1 MNHFPKALLIGF
13 MIIGLIM
20 IFDISVSASA
30 QNQTSGGNIAG
41 GGNQNQNMTAQ
52 QNGTGVPN
60 SMVAGNQ
67 SSGAAAPG
75 YVQLTSTREVNA
87 SADQVL
93 QYFMNIQDL
102 PRFHPEFIK
111 NVTILEQQANNI
123 TFRQEASFFGNNV
136 SSVNRLTKLPS
147 NDTIIIETIDGSGKG
162 SKFSLTWQETS
173 PNNTQITLDGEFL
186 FQSPP
191 GMPLDD
197 VIRQVA
203 EKRLD
208 EDVIHIQQLSSASAA
223 G

>member
-1 MNHFPKALLIGF
+1 

-20 IFDISVSASA
+20 LSHISISASA
-30 QNQTSGGNIAG
+30 QNQTAGENMVEGG
-41 GGNQNQNMTAQ
+41 NQNMTAQ
-52 QNGTGVPN
+52 ENGTGVQN

-67 SSGAAAPG
+67 SSAGGAPAPG
-75 YVQLTSTREVNA
+75 YIQVTSSREVNA

-93 QYFMNIQDL
+93 EYLMNIQDL

-123 TFRQEASFFGNNV
+123 TFKQEASFFGNNV
-136 SSVNRLTKLPS
+136 SAINRLTKLPS

-173 PNNTQITLDGEFL
+173 PNNTHITLDGEFV

-197 VIRQVA
+197 VIRMVA

-208 EDVIHIQQLSSASAA
+208 EDVVHIEQLSSSSAVK
-223 G
+223 

>member
-1 MNHFPKALLIGF
+1 

-20 IFDISVSASA
+20 LSHISISVSA
-30 QNQTSGGNIAG
+30 QNQIAGGNMAG
-41 GGNQNQNMTAQ
+41 GGNQNMTDQ
-52 QNGTGVPN
+52 QNRTTVSK

-67 SSGAAAPG
+67 SSAGGAAAPG
-75 YVQLTSTREVNA
+75 YVQLTSTREVNS

-93 QYFMNIQDL
+93 EYFMNIHDL

-111 NVTILEQQANNI
+111 NITILEQQANNI
-123 TFRQEASFFGNNV
+123 TFKQEASFFGNNV
-136 SSVNRLTKLPS
+136 SSINKLTKLPS

-162 SKFSLTWQETS
+162 SKFSLTWQETG
-173 PNNTQITLDGEFL
+173 PDNTHIPLDGEFL

-191 GMPLDD
+191 GIPLDD

-208 EDVIHIQQLSSASAA
+208 EDVIHIQQLSSSAA
-223 G
+223 N

>member
-1 MNHFPKALLIGF
+1 MNHFSKFLVIGF

-20 IFDISVSASA
+20 LSDISFSASA
-30 QNQTSGGNIAG
+30 QNQTAGEIMAG
-41 GGNQNQNMTAQ
+41 GGNQNMTAQ
-52 QNGTGVPN
+52 GTGEPN
-60 SMVAGNQ
+60 SMVARNQ
-67 SSGAAAPG
+67 SSGGAGASG
-75 YVQLTSTREVNA
+75 YVQLTSSREVNA
-87 SADQVL
+87 SADDVL
-93 QYFMNIQDL
+93 EYLMNIQDL

-123 TFRQEASFFGNNV
+123 TFKQEASFFGNNV
-136 SSVNRLTKLPS
+136 SSINRLTKLPS

-197 VIRQVA
+197 IIRMVA

-208 EDVIHIQQLSSASAA
+208 EDVIHIEQLSSSAR
-223 G
+223 

>member
-1 MNHFPKALLIGF
+1 MNDYLMSLVLGF
-13 MIIGLIM
+13 MIIGFVTLYSL
-20 IFDISVSASA
+20 SVPTST
-30 QNQTSGGNIAG
+30 QNQSGGSNVTDR
-41 GGNQNQNMTAQ
+41 NQNMMAQ
-52 QNGTGVPN
+52 EDKTNTPNGMVSQNESSTGTT
-60 SMVAGNQ
+60 
-67 SSGAAAPG
+67 PG
-75 YVQLTSTREVNA
+75 YVHVRSSREVNA
-87 SADQVL
+87 TSDQVL
-93 QYFMNIQDL
+93 GYFMNIQDL

-173 PNNTQITLDGEFL
+173 PNNTRITLNGEFL

-208 EDVIHIQQLSSASAA
+208 EDVIHIQRLSSASAA
-223 G
+223 E

>member
-1 MNHFPKALLIGF
+1 VIT
-13 MIIGLIM
+13 GLI
-20 IFDISVSASA
+20 ILSHISISASA
-30 QNQTSGGNIAG
+30 QNQSAG
-41 GGNQNQNMTAQ
+41 ENMVRGANQNMTAQ
-52 QNGTGVPN
+52 QNRTSEPN
-60 SMVAGNQ
+60 SMVTGNQ
-67 SSGAAAPG
+67 SSAGAATNPG
-75 YVQLTSTREVNA
+75 YVQLTSSRQVNA

-93 QYFMNIQDL
+93 EYFMNIQEL

-123 TFRQEASFFGNNV
+123 ITFKQEASFFGNNV

-147 NDTIIIETIDGSGKG
+147 NDTIIIETIDGNGKG

-173 PNNTQITLDGEFL
+173 PNNTHIILDGEFL

-208 EDVIHIQQLSSASAA
+208 EDVIHIQQLSSASTAE
-223 G
+223 

>member
-1 MNHFPKALLIGF
+1 MNHFPKSLIIGL

-20 IFDISVSASA
+20 LSHISTSASA
-30 QNQTSGGNIAG
+30 QNQTAG
-41 GGNQNQNMTAQ
+41 ENMVGRGNQDLTAQ
-52 QNGTGVPN
+52 QNRTSEPN
-60 SMVAGNQ
+60 SMVTGNESSAG
-67 SSGAAAPG
+67 GAAAPG

-93 QYFMNIQDL
+93 EYFMNIQEL

-123 TFRQEASFFGNNV
+123 TFKQDASFFGNNV
-136 SSVNRLTKLPS
+136 SSINRLTKLPS

-173 PNNTQITLDGEFL
+173 PNNTRITLDGEFL

-197 VIRQVA
+197 VIGQVA

-208 EDVIHIQQLSSASAA
+208 EDVIHIQQLSSASAVE
-223 G
+223 